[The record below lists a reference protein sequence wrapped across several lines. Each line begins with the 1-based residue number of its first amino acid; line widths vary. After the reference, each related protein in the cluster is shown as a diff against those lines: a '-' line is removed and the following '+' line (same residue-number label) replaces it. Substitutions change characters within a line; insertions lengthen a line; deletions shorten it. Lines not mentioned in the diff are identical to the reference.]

1 MLEEINKFNVYD
13 VNRHKSVGSKSK
25 MLFDEKKNR
34 RLLYTKNLTPGKKF
48 FGEELVRER
57 GEEYRSWD
65 VSRSKLGSAI
75 KKGVSQIGIKD
86 KDIVLYL
93 GAAHG
98 FTSSYVSDLVG
109 SEGFVFCV
117 DNAPRVVRDLVFVCE
132 ERMNMAPILADANH
146 PEEYKDLIT
155 KQVDVVFQDIAQ
167 RNQVG
172 IFLKNCDAFLKK
184 GGFGLLAVK
193 ARSVDV
199 AKKPH
204 EIFKEVRKQ
213 LEQSSMVLVDYRDL
227 EPFERDH
234 AMFVCK
240 KK

>member
-1 MLEEINKFNVYD
+1 MLEEIKKFNVFED
-13 VNRHKSVGSKSK
+13 NRQ
-25 MLFDEKKNR
+25 R
-34 RLLYTKNLTPGKKF
+34 RAVYTRNLTSGKSF
-48 FGEELVRER
+48 FAEELIREK
-57 GEEYRSWD
+57 GVEFRSWD
-65 VSRSKLGSAI
+65 VSRSKLGAAI
-75 KKGVSQIGIKD
+75 KKGISQIGIKD

-98 FTSSYVSDLVG
+98 FTPSYVSDLVG
-109 SEGFVFCV
+109 NEGFVFCL

-132 ERMNMAPILADANH
+132 ERINMAPILADANH
-146 PEEYKDLIT
+146 PEEYKELISP
-155 KQVDVVFQDIAQ
+155 QVDVVFQDIAQ
-167 RNQVG
+167 RNQVE

-184 GGFGLLAVK
+184 GGFGLLALK

-199 AKKPH
+199 SKRPR
-204 EIFKEVRKQ
+204 EIFRDVRMQ
-213 LEQSSMVLVDYRDL
+213 LDKSIMVVVDYRDL